1 MTINKKRLKKIIK
14 EELQTA
20 LKEATSTTLPL
31 DDLKVVIDAL
41 GSHWETA
48 GDGGLIGQV
57 RKIGMEAKKRAPV
70 EHIGT
75 SNTLLWIAG
84 KCADAAWK
92 MSQAKKDLSDA
103 TQRREDLLALEAQ
116 RKDDE

>member
-48 GDGGLIGQV
+48 GDGGLIERV
-57 RKIGMEAKKRAPV
+57 RKIGREAKEKR
-70 EHIGT
+70 
-75 SNTLLWIAG
+75 IARF
-84 KCADAAWK
+84 CADASWK
-92 MSQAKKDLSDA
+92 MAQAKKVLSDA
-103 TQRREDLLALEAQ
+103 TQRREDKLALESQ